1 MLGQLR
7 YVVDVEGLVADGA
20 RESRGHA
27 AGGISVVI
35 PFPRFNVC
43 FGVGI
48 LQLLNSHG
56 DGGNA
61 NFGFSSLLH
70 STEIVIC
77 SRRIL
82 LFFFHRDRPLD

>member
-35 PFPRFNVC
+35 PRFNVC

-56 DGGNA
+56 GNE
-61 NFGFSSLLH
+61 NISFWFLLVA

-77 SRRIL
+77 SRRIFL
-82 LFFFHRDRPLD
+82 PPRSAA

>member
-27 AGGISVVI
+27 AGEISVVI
-35 PFPRFNVC
+35 PRFNVC

-48 LQLLNSHG
+48 LLAAVEQPWRWRKCKL
-56 DGGNA
+56 
-61 NFGFSSLLH
+61 
-70 STEIVIC
+70 
-77 SRRIL
+77 
-82 LFFFHRDRPLD
+82 

>member
-27 AGGISVVI
+27 GGISVVI
-35 PFPRFNVC
+35 ARFNVC

-77 SRRIL
+77 SRRIFL
-82 LFFFHRDRPLD
+82 PPRSAA